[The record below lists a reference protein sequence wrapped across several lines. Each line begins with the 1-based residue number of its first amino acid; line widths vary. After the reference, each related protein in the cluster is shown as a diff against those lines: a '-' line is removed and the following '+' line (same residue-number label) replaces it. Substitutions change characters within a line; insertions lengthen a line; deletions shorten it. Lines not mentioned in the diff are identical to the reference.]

1 MTEFSFGLGSHGSLQ
16 YNQML
21 VSACWSAVMRAL
33 FVLSSIL
40 WLSAC
45 TGMLMGGG
53 SGSERPSSAP
63 RNTQTAADNAISGSL
78 RRQFS
83 ADREISQYGI
93 GIRSQGGRV
102 TLTGT
107 VGGYDLRDRIV
118 ELTKNTHGVIA
129 VDSRV
134 VVNTNL

>member
-1 MTEFSFGLGSHGSLQ
+1 
-16 YNQML
+16 
-21 VSACWSAVMRAL
+21 MRAL

-40 WLSAC
+40 LLSAC

-63 RNTQTAADNAISGSL
+63 RNTQTTADDTISGPL
-78 RRQFS
+78 RQQYS
-83 ADREISQYGI
+83 ADQEISQYGI

-107 VGGYDLRDRIV
+107 VGSYDIRDRIV
-118 ELTKNTHGVIA
+118 DAAKNTHGVVA

>member
-1 MTEFSFGLGSHGSLQ
+1 MTQFSFGLGSHGSLQ
-16 YNQML
+16 YNQHL
-21 VSACWSAVMRAL
+21 VSVCWTPVMRAL

-40 WLSAC
+40 LLSAC

-53 SGSERPSSAP
+53 TGGERSSSAP
-63 RNTQTAADNAISGSL
+63 RNTQTTADNTISGSL
-78 RRQFS
+78 RRQYG
-83 ADREISQYGI
+83 ADQEISQYGI

-107 VGGYDLRDRIV
+107 VGSYDVRDRV
-118 ELTKNTHGVIA
+118 VDMAKHTHGVVA

>member
-1 MTEFSFGLGSHGSLQ
+1 
-16 YNQML
+16 
-21 VSACWSAVMRAL
+21 
-33 FVLSSIL
+33 
-40 WLSAC
+40 
-45 TGMLMGGG
+45 MLMGGG

-63 RNTQTAADNAISGSL
+63 RNTQTTADDTISRSL
-78 RRQFS
+78 RRQYS
-83 ADREISQYGI
+83 ADQEISQYGI

-107 VGGYDLRDRIV
+107 VGSYDIRDRIV
-118 ELTKNTHGVIA
+118 DAAKNTHGVVA

>member
-1 MTEFSFGLGSHGSLQ
+1 
-16 YNQML
+16 
-21 VSACWSAVMRAL
+21 MRAL

-40 WLSAC
+40 LLSAC
-45 TGMLMGGG
+45 AGMLMGGG

-63 RNTQTAADNAISGSL
+63 RNTQTTADDTISGSL
-78 RRQFS
+78 RRQYS
-83 ADREISQYGI
+83 ADQEISQYGI

-107 VGGYDLRDRIV
+107 VGSYDIRDRIV
-118 ELTKNTHGVIA
+118 DAAKNTHGVVA